1 MSLIPP
7 TRTPIAVLRSVA
19 CGMGEQVGLSEQVF
33 WFSEW
38 NACPELRR
46 RSVWGLIEANP
57 IHSWRQASKETAP
70 SAAGNYPCQCLTV
83 TREGTAVK
91 AEVVAAEEAE
101 VEVEV
106 EVAVEVEVMVMVLAV
121 VAENESSPAVP
132 APPPFASLG

>member
-57 IHSWRQASKETAP
+57 IHTWRQASKETAP
-70 SAAGNYPCQCLTV
+70 SAAGNYPRQCLTV

-91 AEVVAAEEAE
+91 AEVAAAAAAAEAE
-101 VEVEV
+101 EE
-106 EVAVEVEVMVMVLAV
+106 EE
-121 VAENESSPAVP
+121 
-132 APPPFASLG
+132 GRRRRRR

>member
-57 IHSWRQASKETAP
+57 IHSWRQ
-70 SAAGNYPCQCLTV
+70 
-83 TREGTAVK
+83 
-91 AEVVAAEEAE
+91 

-106 EVAVEVEVMVMVLAV
+106 EVEVEVMVMVLAV

-132 APPPFASLG
+132 APPPFALLE